1 MAMSLATECEDL
13 NLTSGTQVM
22 RGDLALQAAF

>member
-1 MAMSLATECEDL
+1 MPLATEREDL

-22 RGDLALQAAF
+22 GADLALQAAF